1 MKVIFS
7 DLDGTLLDSQ
17 TYSFQAAEPA
27 LLALRKQGTPL
38 VLCTSKTR
46 VKVWRDR
53 LHIRH
58 PFTSKTA
65 VPSTSPKVTSVLQST
80 RPFSGIVMT

>member
-17 TYSFQAAEPA
+17 AYSFQAAEPA
-27 LLALRKQGTPL
+27 LLPLRKQGTPL
-38 VLCTSKTR
+38 VLCTSTTR
-46 VKVWRDR
+46 AEVKVLRDR

-58 PFTSKTA
+58 PFTVENGGTIYI
-65 VPSTSPKVTSVLQST
+65 PKKLRSFYT
-80 RPFSGIVMT
+80 RRSRSAG

>member
-17 TYSFQAAEPA
+17 TDSFQAAEPT

-38 VLCTSKTR
+38 VLSTSKTR

-53 LHIRH
+53 LHIRS
-58 PFTSKTA
+58 PSKTA

-80 RPFSGIVMT
+80 RPFGGIIMT